1 MAGGE
6 ERMVNELV
14 KYGPELDTIPLRK
27 FTPSEMNLFFS
38 IVSRMRQ
45 QGTQQVVFPFS
56 TLRELSQY
64 KATANERFIDDIS
77 RTYEHLLQLHFG
89 SRSKDGLTRNMFVM
103 FTDFEV
109 HGESEEPY
117 VLVSMHKKAVPL
129 VNDLDKWVRY
139 SLEEFSNL
147 KSGYSKT
154 AYRWSKHFRT
164 TGLVKFTM
172 NELYEYFDIPASYR
186 KRTSNLDTRVF
197 RPIREELSPI
207 FPGFKITKHYS
218 KKRGHKLESVSF
230 TFKRE
235 QSIHNEWKK
244 SEYWER
250 QSKVNALKHNENL
263 TEEEHD
269 RQMDRIDGLP
279 LGTTHVNRHK
289 RKKDVYRKSKE
300 TATSESSN
308 HDLASKLNE
317 RLKKL

>member
-1 MAGGE
+1 MA
-6 ERMVNELV
+6 NELV

-45 QGTQQVVFPFS
+45 QGTQQVVFSFS
-56 TLRELSQY
+56 KLKELSQY
-64 KATANERFIDDIS
+64 KATANERFMDDIA

-89 SRSKDGLTRNMFVM
+89 SRSKDGLTREMFVM
-103 FTDFEV
+103 FTDFEI
-109 HGESEEPY
+109 HGEAEDPY

-154 AYRWSKHFRT
+154 AYRWCKHFRT

-172 NELYEYFDIPASYR
+172 PELYEYFDIPASYR
-186 KRTSNLDTRVF
+186 SRTSNLDTRVF

-218 KKRGHKLESVSF
+218 KKKGHKLESIAF

-235 QSIHNEWKK
+235 ASLHSEWKK
-244 SEYWER
+244 TGYWER
-250 QSKVNALKHNENL
+250 QSKVNALKNNDNL
-263 TEEEHD
+263 TEEERD

-279 LGTTHVNRHK
+279 IGTTHADRQKKLDAAKKKEADKSKKK
-289 RKKDVYRKSKE
+289 RKS
-300 TATSESSN
+300 SENS
-308 HDLASKLNE
+308 HLDLSGLDDLLDKH
-317 RLKKL
+317 K